1 MLSNLFSYK
10 ELSSTNS
17 ELSRLMQNQL
27 PEFTIVQ
34 ADYQSEGRGQLGA
47 KWESECG
54 KNLLLSF
61 LFYPD
66 FLPVKDFFLLSQF
79 TSLALLDFLIQL
91 YPSEYFSIKWPNDIY
106 FKDKKIAG
114 ILIENSL
121 QGSVIK
127 STIVGIGLNVNQ
139 TQFLSD
145 APNPISLS
153 TISGH
158 QYSLSTLLDD
168 LAEHLQFR
176 YHQLRLGKFQFIRD
190 EYRTHLYQKGKLSS
204 YEDNT
209 GRFEA
214 TLESVANDGVLC
226 LRLSS
231 GELRTYYFKEVKF
244 IPIHHR

>member
-54 KNLLLSF
+54 KNLLLSI

-106 FKDKKIAG
+106 FKDNKITDKKYAV
-114 ILIENSL
+114 SA
-121 QGSVIK
+121 IK
-127 STIVGIGLNVNQ
+127 SAAVI
-139 TQFLSD
+139 FLRFNPAKYT
-145 APNPISLS
+145 API
-153 TISGH
+153 
-158 QYSLSTLLDD
+158 
-168 LAEHLQFR
+168 
-176 YHQLRLGKFQFIRD
+176 
-190 EYRTHLYQKGKLSS
+190 
-204 YEDNT
+204 
-209 GRFEA
+209 
-214 TLESVANDGVLC
+214 
-226 LRLSS
+226 
-231 GELRTYYFKEVKF
+231 
-244 IPIHHR
+244 